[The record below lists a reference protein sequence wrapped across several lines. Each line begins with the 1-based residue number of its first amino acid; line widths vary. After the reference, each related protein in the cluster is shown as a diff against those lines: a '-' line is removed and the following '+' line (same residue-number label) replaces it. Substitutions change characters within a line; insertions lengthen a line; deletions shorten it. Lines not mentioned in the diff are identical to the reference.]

1 MPIQKDL
8 PEIILPF
15 YSKLACVMSKLS
27 VIRKLNFLESDAK
40 ISKSS
45 KVIGESNCSS
55 WSDITDSLVF

>member
-55 WSDITDSLVF
+55 